1 MPRRVS
7 ATELLDEAFTHEL
20 SWCGKDTTKFTGIL
34 AERDVDFLDVSS
46 GGGHPKAIMKGGP
59 AYQMPFAQ
67 AIKQAVVDKLAI
79 GSFTDGKIS
88 QEVLDKVQANV
99 IL

>member
-1 MPRRVS
+1 
-7 ATELLDEAFTHEL
+7 
-20 SWCGKDTTKFTGIL
+20 
-34 AERDVDFLDVSS
+34 
-46 GGGHPKAIMKGGP
+46 MKGGP

-67 AIKQAVVDKLAI
+67 AVEQAVGDKLAI
-79 GSFTDGKIS
+79 GSVWSFTDGKIS

>member
-1 MPRRVS
+1 
-7 ATELLDEAFTHEL
+7 
-20 SWCGKDTTKFTGIL
+20 
-34 AERDVDFLDVSS
+34 
-46 GGGHPKAIMKGGP
+46 MKGGP